1 MYWKFFKKVC
11 CSNTAVKI
19 ILIPISLISAELLSL
34 VVSQASLGNVPG
46 VVRYSAGLLTLVL
59 LSAAFQTTVNIALKK
74 EELRAVHGFR
84 LCFLDQFLAN
94 SSDRLFRTDYG
105 ELIENLTADTEQTS
119 RRYTELYP
127 GIVSN
132 LLGLTGYFLF
142 LVMESPIVA
151 VSLLVISMIQLLPPL
166 LVKKY
171 MQVSYEQCEEMEA
184 AITNHIAEAVTG
196 FETIKLYGL
205 KSWWLQ
211 KMANYYRDYLRVGR
225 KADAAAAAQRAMY
238 RLMNTLLQ
246 YGTYA
251 LIGFYVILGYCS
263 MDAAVQ
269 AIYLSQGFFSSVQGL
284 FSAIPDLAVSANAQS
299 RIGKWICSEKNPS
312 DSVIALDGTDH
323 IQMKDLSYRCGE
335 REILRSVNCS
345 FDPNTNYIIKGSNG
359 AGKTT
364 LLNLL
369 AGLLLPENG
378 VLYAGG
384 NGRLLFYIP
393 QQDPQY
399 HCNITSLFEMF
410 GQRHQ
415 KKLTMIA
422 DRFGLT
428 DRIREG
434 KAVCDL
440 SGGERK
446 KVFLS
451 IGFAMDSQWLLL
463 DEPSNNLDSNAKQVL
478 SELIRERKGI
488 ILVSH
493 DLLLTNTADCSM
505 ILENGGLQYE

>member
-1 MYWKFFKKVC
+1 MR
-11 CSNTAVKI
+11 N
-19 ILIPISLISAELLSL
+19 
-34 VVSQASLGNVPG
+34 LG
-46 VVRYSAGLLTLVL
+46 
-59 LSAAFQTTVNIALKK
+59 
-74 EELRAVHGFR
+74 
-84 LCFLDQFLAN
+84 
-94 SSDRLFRTDYG
+94 
-105 ELIENLTADTEQTS
+105 
-119 RRYTELYP
+119 
-127 GIVSN
+127 
-132 LLGLTGYFLF
+132 
-142 LVMESPIVA
+142 
-151 VSLLVISMIQLLPPL
+151 
-166 LVKKY
+166 
-171 MQVSYEQCEEMEA
+171 
-184 AITNHIAEAVTG
+184 
-196 FETIKLYGL
+196 
-205 KSWWLQ
+205 
-211 KMANYYRDYLRVGR
+211 
-225 KADAAAAAQRAMY
+225 
-238 RLMNTLLQ
+238 
-246 YGTYA
+246 
-251 LIGFYVILGYCS
+251 
-263 MDAAVQ
+263 
-269 AIYLSQGFFSSVQGL
+269 
-284 FSAIPDLAVSANAQS
+284 
-299 RIGKWICSEKNPS
+299 
-312 DSVIALDGTDH
+312 
-323 IQMKDLSYRCGE
+323 
-335 REILRSVNCS
+335 
-345 FDPNTNYIIKGSNG
+345 
-359 AGKTT
+359 TT

-478 SELIRERKGI
+478 SELIRERKWI